1 MVLGVLFGS
10 RSCEH
15 DVSIVTAVQAMQ
27 NIDQKKY
34 NIVPVYID
42 RDGKWYTGDG
52 LANMANYQVS
62 MKEAYG
68 VTPCIPAP
76 YGGNKLALYKWPL
89 RGFIFKM
96 KPLAVIDV
104 VLPAFHGVNGE
115 DGSVQGML
123 ELYNVPYACP
133 GITGSAVGMDKTVMK
148 ACFKGCGFPMLPY
161 VWFTRDH
168 YEKAPNEIIMKIEE
182 ELTYP
187 VFVKPANLGSS
198 IGISK
203 ANDREGLLNAI
214 DIAKA
219 YDRKILVENGLT
231 ELDEINCA
239 AVGFGENVTV
249 SLCEQPVSWED
260 FLTFDDKYMRSNS
273 GKGMES
279 LQRKIPAPI
288 SDQMTKTIQDMT
300 RDVFNCLDLKGV
312 CRIDYMI
319 DKVTGNLYINEINT
333 IPGSL
338 SFYLFEPLGIYYSK
352 LIDMMIDSAIKAH
365 EEKQKNDFSFDSQIL
380 KKVGSGLSGAKGGKL
395 GGKMGGSKIGKM

>member
-1 MVLGVLFGS
+1 MPS
-10 RSCEH
+10 RRLMILLVCVALLTSSCTSVGLPVTDGKPSVTLPPAEVSFVAPIGDAALEYTDTATLYLPNRDGISLTPVETELSFSLVRPAAESIIRALIAH
-15 DVSIVTAVQAMQ
+15 AGNRDVS
-27 NIDQKKY
+27 
-34 NIVPVYID
+34 
-42 RDGKWYTGDG
+42 
-52 LANMANYQVS
+52 
-62 MKEAYG
+62 
-68 VTPCIPAP
+68 
-76 YGGNKLALYKWPL
+76 AL
-89 RGFIFKM
+89 G
-96 KPLAVIDV
+96 
-104 VLPAFHGVNGE
+104 
-115 DGSVQGML
+115 GSVRLSLYGANPVEISRNVATVNLSASALKL
-123 ELYNVPYACP
+123 EREQLYIVCQA
-133 GITGSAVGMDKTVMK
+133 I
-148 ACFKGCGFPMLPY
+148 
-161 VWFTRDH
+161 
-168 YEKAPNEIIMKIEE
+168 
-182 ELTYP
+182 
-187 VFVKPANLGSS
+187 ANT
-198 IGISK
+198 
-203 ANDREGLLNAI
+203 
-214 DIAKA
+214 
-219 YDRKILVENGLT
+219 LT

-239 AVGFGENVTV
+239 AVGFGEDVTV